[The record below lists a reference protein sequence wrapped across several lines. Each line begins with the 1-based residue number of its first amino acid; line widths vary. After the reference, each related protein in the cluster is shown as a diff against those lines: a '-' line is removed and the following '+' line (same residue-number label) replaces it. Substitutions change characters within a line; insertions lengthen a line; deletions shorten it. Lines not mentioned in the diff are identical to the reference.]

1 MLDSK
6 YFEKPTFRIIEQK
19 SKNILPADFETV
31 KQLSF
36 AEPLKTT
43 NIMPFKPIPKNV
55 NRGSYKCPV
64 VLWITVFFLI
74 FALFQAILL
83 IFLFSECKKLS

>member
-1 MLDSK
+1 MSDSK
-6 YFEKPTFRIIEQK
+6 YYEKPTFLIKEQK
-19 SKNILPADFETV
+19 TKNILPADFETV

-36 AEPLKTT
+36 AEPLKTN
-43 NIMPFKPIPKNV
+43 NIMFFKPIPKHV

-74 FALFQAILL
+74 FALFQAILT
-83 IFLFSECKKLS
+83 IFLFSECKILS